1 MLQAMSASS
10 MVLGSVSDVSQLPR
24 PALAPSSRQ
33 QPASLAASYY
43 K

>member
-10 MVLGSVSDVSQLPR
+10 MMLGSVSDVSHLPR

-33 QPASLAASYY
+33 QPASLSSSYY

>member
-33 QPASLAASYY
+33 QPASLTSSFY